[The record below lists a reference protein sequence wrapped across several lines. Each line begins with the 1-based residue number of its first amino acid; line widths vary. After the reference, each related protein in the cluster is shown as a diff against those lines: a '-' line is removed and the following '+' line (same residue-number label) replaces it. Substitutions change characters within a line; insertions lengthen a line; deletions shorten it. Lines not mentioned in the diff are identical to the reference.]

1 MRSFRLALFVAP
13 LAVLSA
19 CDGKKG
25 NDGIDPGKP
34 SHAASA
40 SASGSGRPERDRQA
54 RYAVVVTEEITTGND
69 EAAAKRAATVARYAE
84 QDPAAG
90 LAWAKAIEDEK
101 ERNATLEQLA
111 WSCVTADLATAM
123 DAAEALPAG
132 DKRQQVMSHL
142 VAEWSVQDPGAALQW
157 AKERNDPDERDEAI
171 TGWVTATGEKA
182 PADAATLAA
191 DEIRPGAVQN
201 RAVVSV
207 LQRWA
212 RTDYEGASKW
222 VEDFPDGALKNDAMR
237 ELQAAAK

>member
-1 MRSFRLALFVAP
+1 MRSFRLTLLVGP
-13 LAVLSA
+13 LVLLAA

-40 SASGSGRPERDRQA
+40 SASGSGRPDRRA
-54 RYAVVVTEEITTGND
+54 RPAAVVTEEVTTTGGD
-69 EAAAKRAATVARYAE
+69 EAAAKRAETVARYAKE
-84 QDPAAG
+84 DPEAG
-90 LAWAKAIEDEK
+90 LAWAKGIEDEN

-111 WSCVTADLATAM
+111 WSCVTSDLATAM

-132 DKRQQVMSHL
+132 DKRKQVMSHL
-142 VAEWSVQDPGAALQW
+142 VAEWSVQDPEAALDW
-157 AKERNDPDERDEAI
+157 AKGRNDPDERDEAI

-182 PADAATLAA
+182 PANAATLAA

-222 VEDFPDGALKNDAMR
+222 VEDFPDGALKDDAMR

>member
-1 MRSFRLALFVAP
+1 MRSLRLAVFVAP
-13 LAVLSA
+13 LVLAA

-25 NDGIDPGKP
+25 NDGIDPQKP

-40 SASGSGRPERDRQA
+40 SASGSGRPDRERQA
-54 RYAVVVTEEITTGND
+54 RPAVVTQEITSSGD
-69 EAAAKRAATVARYAE
+69 EAAAKRATTVARYAQE
-84 QDPAAG
+84 DPAAG

-101 ERNATLEQLA
+101 ERHATLEQLA
-111 WSCVTADLATAM
+111 WSCVTTDLATAL

-142 VAEWSVQDPGAALQW
+142 VAEWSVQDPAAALQW
-157 AKERNDPDERDEAI
+157 AKERNDPAERDEAI
-171 TGWVTATGEKA
+171 TGWVTATGENS

-212 RTDYEGASKW
+212 RKDYEGASKW
-222 VEDFPDGALKNDAMR
+222 VEDFPDGALKDDAMR

>member
-1 MRSFRLALFVAP
+1 MRPLRFVLFLAP
-13 LAVLSA
+13 LLLAA

-25 NDGIDPGKP
+25 QDGIDPGKSP
-34 SHAASA
+34 RTATAG
-40 SASGSGRPERDRQA
+40 GSGGSRPERQPRSA
-54 RYAVVVTEEITTGND
+54 HPVVEQITTDGN
-69 EAAAKRAATVARYAE
+69 EAAVKRAAVVARFVAE
-84 QDPAAG
+84 DPAAG
-90 LAWAKAIEDEK
+90 LEWAKAIKDEQ
-101 ERNATLEQLA
+101 ERVATLEQLA
-111 WSCVTADLATAM
+111 WGCATTDLAAAM
-123 DAAEALPAG
+123 DAAEELPAG
-132 DKRQQVMSHL
+132 DKRKQVMSHL
-142 VAEWSVQDPGAALQW
+142 VAEWSVQDPAAALQW
-157 AKERNDPDERDEAI
+157 AKSCADPDERDEAI

-222 VEDFPDGALKNDAMR
+222 VEDFPDGALKDDAMR